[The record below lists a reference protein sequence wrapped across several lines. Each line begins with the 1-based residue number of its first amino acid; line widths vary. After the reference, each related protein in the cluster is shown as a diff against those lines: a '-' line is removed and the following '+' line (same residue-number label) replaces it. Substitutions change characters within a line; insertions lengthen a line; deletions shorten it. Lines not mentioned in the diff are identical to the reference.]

1 MQVTLVCFSFITFV
15 HSVTLKAMP
24 ITAEEAFQEAAS
36 KILDTTTFVRA
47 VLSGRRRNMSVDFER
62 IDIRPVE
69 IKGVLHL
76 QLMQNDGRATTT
88 KNLLPSA
95 LEVDQL
101 LTSGYANILVESTQ
115 EAYSIRVTKSG
126 DAQVHTEKRAL
137 EQNFSHDKKKDRLL
151 DASDPFLREVGIAD
165 AKGVIKPSR
174 QDKYKQVEE
183 FLRLLSPALN
193 AAIEAGQIHKPTQA
207 NPLRITDL
215 GCGHAYLTFAAH
227 QFLLSS
233 GIPVVVT
240 GIDVR
245 PESRDRNNA
254 IAQKLG
260 IASSISFKAEEISK
274 TTSDAADIAIALH
287 ACDTATDDAIA
298 WAVNGGAKLLLIAPC
313 CHHDIQKQIDAAPEP
328 WGALTKFGLM
338 KERLG
343 DLLTD
348 SFRAQLLRIVGY
360 RVEVIEFVGG
370 EHTPRNLMI
379 RAVKTDAKPE
389 QIDVDRYLEITAQ
402 WGVKPALE
410 KKLSTLNIR

>member
-1 MQVTLVCFSFITFV
+1 MATS
-15 HSVTLKAMP
+15 K
-24 ITAEEAFQEAAS
+24 EDAFLQARS
-36 KILDTTTFVRA
+36 RILDTSSFVRA
-47 VLSGRRRNMSVDFER
+47 VLSGRRRNMQVDFER
-62 IDIRPVE
+62 IDIRLVV

-88 KNLLPSA
+88 KNLLPEQ
-95 LEVDQL
+95 LLVDQL
-101 LTSGYANILVESTQ
+101 LNSGYANIMVESTS
-115 EAYSIRVTKSG
+115 EAYSVRITRSG
-126 DAQVHTEKRAL
+126 DAQVHIEKRES
-137 EQNFSHDKKKDRLL
+137 EQNLSHDKKKDRLL
-151 DASDPFLREVGIAD
+151 DSNDPFLREVGIAD

-183 FLRLLSPALN
+183 FLRLLSPTLN
-193 AAIEAGQIHKPTQA
+193 AAIEAGQIHKPTKD

-227 QFLLSS
+227 QFLMNS
-233 GIPVVVT
+233 GIPVEVT

-245 PESRDRNNA
+245 PDSRDRNNA
-254 IAQKLG
+254 IAEKLA
-260 IASSISFKAEEISK
+260 ITSTITFKAEEISK
-274 TTSDAADIAIALH
+274 TTADSADIAIALH

-338 KERLG
+338 RERLG

-348 SFRAQLLRIVGY
+348 SFRAQLLRIIGY
-360 RVEVIEFVGG
+360 RVEVIEFVAG

-379 RAVKTDAKPE
+379 RAVKTGAKPD
-389 QIDVDRYLEITAQ
+389 QLDIDRYLEITGQ
-402 WGVKPALE
+402 WGVTPALE
-410 KKLSTLNIR
+410 KKLPTLNIR

>member
-1 MQVTLVCFSFITFV
+1 
-15 HSVTLKAMP
+15 MP
-24 ITAEEAFQEAAS
+24 ITPEEAFQEAAS
-36 KILDTTTFVRA
+36 KILDTSTFVRA

-62 IDIRPVE
+62 IDIRLVE

-95 LEVDQL
+95 FEVNQL
-101 LTSGYANILVESTQ
+101 LNRGYANIMVESTY

-137 EQNFSHDKKKDRLL
+137 EQNLSHDKKKDRLL
-151 DASDPFLREVGIAD
+151 NSNDPFLREVGIAD
-165 AKGVIKPSR
+165 AKGAIKPSR

-193 AAIEAGQIHKPTQA
+193 AAIEVGQIHKPTSA

-227 QFLLSS
+227 QFLMSS

-240 GIDVR
+240 GIDIR
-245 PESRDRNNA
+245 PESRDRNNL
-254 IAQKLG
+254 IAEKLG
-260 IASSISFKAEEISK
+260 ITKTISFKAEEISK
-274 TTSDAADIAIALH
+274 TTAETADIAIALH

-348 SFRAQLLRIVGY
+348 SFRAQLLRLVGY
-360 RVEVIEFVGG
+360 RVEVIEFIGG

-389 QIDVDRYLEITAQ
+389 QLDIDRYLEITAQ
-402 WGVKPALE
+402 WGVQPALE

>member
-1 MQVTLVCFSFITFV
+1 
-15 HSVTLKAMP
+15 MP
-24 ITAEEAFQEAAS
+24 ITPEEAFQEAAS
-36 KILDTTTFVRA
+36 KILDTSTFVRA
-47 VLSGRRRNMSVDFER
+47 VLSGRRRNMSVEFER

-69 IKGVLHL
+69 IKGVLNL

-95 LEVDQL
+95 LEVDQVL
-101 LTSGYANILVESTQ
+101 NGGYANIMVESTY

-126 DAQVHTEKRAL
+126 DAQVHTDKRVS
-137 EQNFSHDKKKDRLL
+137 EQNLSHDKKKDRLL
-151 DASDPFLREVGIAD
+151 DSNDPFLREVGIAD
-165 AKGVIKPSR
+165 AKGVVKPTR

-193 AAIEAGQIHKPTQA
+193 AAIEAGQIHKPTLA

-227 QFLLSS
+227 QFLMKS

-245 PESRDRNNA
+245 PESRDRNNS
-254 IAQKLG
+254 IAEKLG
-260 IASSISFKAEEISK
+260 ITNSISFKAEEISK
-274 TTSDAADIAIALH
+274 TTAETADIAIALH

-298 WAVNGGAKLLLIAPC
+298 WAVNGGSKLLLIAPC

-348 SFRAQLLRIVGY
+348 SFRAQLLRLVGY
-360 RVEVIEFVGG
+360 RVEVIEFIGG

-389 QIDVDRYLEITAQ
+389 KLDVDRYLEITAQ

>member
-1 MQVTLVCFSFITFV
+1 
-15 HSVTLKAMP
+15 MP
-24 ITAEEAFQEAAS
+24 LNLEEALIEAAS
-36 KILDTTTFVRA
+36 RILKTQSFVRA
-47 VLSGRRRNMSVDFER
+47 VLSGRRRNMVVDFER

-69 IKGVLHL
+69 IKGVLNL

-88 KNLLPSA
+88 KNLPPSA
-95 LEVDQL
+95 VEIDQL
-101 LTSGYANILVESTQ
+101 LNSGYANIMVESTE
-115 EAYSIRVTKSG
+115 EAYSIRITKSG
-126 DAQVHTEKRAL
+126 DAQVHIEKRKS
-137 EQNFSHDKKKDRLL
+137 EQKLSHDKKKVRLL
-151 DASDPFLREVGIAD
+151 DSNDPFLREVGIAD

-193 AAIEAGQIHKPTQA
+193 SAIEAGQIHKPTVQ

-227 QFLLSS
+227 QYLIKS

-240 GIDVR
+240 GIDIR
-245 PESRDRNNA
+245 PDSRDRNNA
-254 IAQKLG
+254 IAVKLG
-260 IASSISFKAEEISK
+260 ITETISFKAEEISK
-274 TTSDAADIAIALH
+274 TTSESADIAIALH

-298 WAVNGGAKLLLIAPC
+298 WAVNGQAKLLLIAPC
-313 CHHDIQKQIDAAPEP
+313 CHHDIQKQIEVAPEP
-328 WGALTKFGLM
+328 WGAITKFGLM

-348 SFRAQLLRIVGY
+348 SLRAQLLRLVGY

-379 RAVKTDAKPE
+379 RAVKTDAKPDKLD
-389 QIDVDRYLEITAQ
+389 IDRYLEITAQ
-402 WGVKPALE
+402 WGVTPVLE

>member
-1 MQVTLVCFSFITFV
+1 MHISREDALAI
-15 HSVTLKAMP
+15 A
-24 ITAEEAFQEAAS
+24 TA

-47 VLSGRRRNMSVDFER
+47 VLSGRRRNMQVDFER
-62 IDIRPVE
+62 IDIRLIE
-69 IKGVLHL
+69 IKGVLNL

-88 KNLLPSA
+88 KNLLPQQLA
-95 LEVDQL
+95 VDEL
-101 LTSGYANILVESTQ
+101 LNSGYANITVETTN
-115 EAYSIRVTKSG
+115 EAYSVRITKSG
-126 DAQVHTEKRAL
+126 DAQVHTEARAS
-137 EQNFSHDKKKDRLL
+137 EQNLVHDKKKDRLL
-151 DASDPFLREVGIAD
+151 DASDAFLREVGIAD

-183 FLRLLSPALN
+183 FLRLLSPTLK
-193 AAIEAGQIHKPTQA
+193 AAIEAGQIHKPTTD

-227 QFLLSS
+227 QFLMKS
-233 GIPVVVT
+233 GIPVLVT

-245 PESRDRNNA
+245 PDSRDRNNA
-254 IAQKLG
+254 IAQNLG
-260 IASSISFKAEEISK
+260 IAQTINFTAEEISK
-274 TTSDAADIAIALH
+274 TTADMADVAIALH

-313 CHHDIQKQIDAAPEP
+313 CHHDIQKQIDTAPEP
-328 WGALTKFGLM
+328 WGALTKFGLI

-348 SFRAQLLRIVGY
+348 SLRAQLLRIVGY

-370 EHTPRNLMI
+370 EHTPRNVMI

-389 QIDVDRYLEITAQ
+389 QLDIDRYLEITAQ
-402 WGVKPALE
+402 WSLTPALE
-410 KKLSTLNIR
+410 KKLPTLNIR

>member
-1 MQVTLVCFSFITFV
+1 
-15 HSVTLKAMP
+15 MP
-24 ITAEEAFQEAAS
+24 LNREEALKEAAS
-36 KILDTTTFVRA
+36 RILNTQSFVRA
-47 VLSGRRRNMSVDFER
+47 VLSGRRRNMVVDFER

-69 IKGVLHL
+69 IKGVLNL

-88 KNLLPSA
+88 KNLPPSA
-95 LEVDQL
+95 VEIDQL
-101 LTSGYANILVESTQ
+101 LNSGYANIMVESTE
-115 EAYSIRVTKSG
+115 EAYSIRITKSG
-126 DAQVHTEKRAL
+126 DAQVHIEKRKS
-137 EQNFSHDKKKDRLL
+137 EQNLSHDKKKDRLL
-151 DASDPFLREVGIAD
+151 DSNDPFLREVGIAD

-193 AAIEAGQIHKPTQA
+193 SAIEAGQIHKPTVQ

-227 QFLLSS
+227 QYLIKS

-240 GIDVR
+240 GIDIR
-245 PESRDRNNA
+245 PDSRDRNNA
-254 IAQKLG
+254 IAVKLG
-260 IASSISFKAEEISK
+260 ITETISFKAEEISK
-274 TTSDAADIAIALH
+274 TTSESADIAIALH

-298 WAVNGGAKLLLIAPC
+298 WAVNGQAKLLLIAPC
-313 CHHDIQKQIDAAPEP
+313 CHHDIQKQIEVAPEP
-328 WGALTKFGLM
+328 WGAITKFGLM

-348 SFRAQLLRIVGY
+348 SLRAQLLRIVGY

-379 RAVKTDAKPE
+379 RAVKTDAKPD
-389 QIDVDRYLEITAQ
+389 QLDIDRYLEFTAQ
-402 WGVKPALE
+402 WGVTPVLE

>member
-1 MQVTLVCFSFITFV
+1 
-15 HSVTLKAMP
+15 MP
-24 ITAEEAFQEAAS
+24 ITREEAFQEAAS
-36 KILDTTTFVRA
+36 RILDTSTFVRA

-62 IDIRPVE
+62 IDLRLVE
-69 IKGVLHL
+69 IKGIINL

-101 LTSGYANILVESTQ
+101 LNSGYANIMVESTN
-115 EAYSIRVTKSG
+115 EAYSIRITKSG
-126 DAQVHTEKRAL
+126 DAQVHTEKRL
-137 EQNFSHDKKKDRLL
+137 SEQNLNHDKKKERLL
-151 DASDPFLREVGIAD
+151 DSSDPFLREVGIAD
-165 AKGVIKPSR
+165 AKGFIKPSR

-193 AAIEAGQIHKPTQA
+193 AAIEAGQIHKPTSE

-227 QFLLSS
+227 QFLLKS

-245 PESRDRNNA
+245 PDSRDRNNA
-254 IAQKLG
+254 IAAKLG
-260 IASSISFKAEEISK
+260 ITSTITFKAEEISK
-274 TTSDAADIAIALH
+274 TTSENADIAIALH

-298 WAVNGGAKLLLIAPC
+298 WAVNGGAKLLFIAPC
-313 CHHDIQKQIDAAPEP
+313 CHHDIQKQIDVAPEP
-328 WGALTKFGLM
+328 WAALTKFGLM

-389 QIDVDRYLEITAQ
+389 QLDIDRYLEITAQ

-410 KKLSTLNIR
+410 KKLSTLSIR